1 MFLRNFFILLAIL
14 VVSKISLCA
23 WRIYIGKDRLSL
35 EYYLGI
41 VEWKKEFLKIAVL
54 AFLAFLFSWC
64 GA

>member
-35 EYYLGI
+35 RYYLGI
-41 VEWKKEFLKIAVL
+41 VEWEKEFLKIA
-54 AFLAFLFSWC
+54 FLALVSFLLTFL
-64 GA
+64 